1 MQSPRIDFIELAPAK
16 GPVKSYAAAAP
27 ENLLEGKVEIGL
39 EPAASSGKYVGQIGD
54 GEANALVFQNID
66 VPQGGSYKLVVYF
79 ANADFRGGHSYNS
92 QVVDRSAEI
101 RVNAGAP
108 QKVYFR
114 NTFTW
119 DNYQSRVVDVELQAG
134 RNTIR
139 FSNPTAGAYG
149 PRIDRIEIA
158 PREIRP

>member
-1 MQSPRIDFIELAPAK
+1 MET
-16 GPVKSYAAAAP
+16 
-27 ENLLEGKVEIGL
+27 GL
-39 EPAASSGKYVGQIGD
+39 EPAARSGKYVGQIGD
-54 GEANALVFQNID
+54 GEANALVFPNID
-66 VPQGGSYKLVVYF
+66 VSQSGLHILVVYF

-92 QVVDRSAEI
+92 QVVDRSAVI
-101 RVNAGAP
+101 RVNAGEP

-119 DNYQSRVVDVELQAG
+119 DNYQSRVVDIELQAG

-139 FSNPTAGAYG
+139 FSNPAAGAYG

-158 PREIRP
+158 PRKIRP